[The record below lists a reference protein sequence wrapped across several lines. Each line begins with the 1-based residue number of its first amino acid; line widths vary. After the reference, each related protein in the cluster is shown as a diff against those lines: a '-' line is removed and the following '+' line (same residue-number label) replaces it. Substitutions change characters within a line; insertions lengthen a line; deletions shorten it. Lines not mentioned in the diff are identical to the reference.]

1 MDFVFDSKILSIK
14 DSLDDDTKIIKSATG
29 VFMYTVSEKISR
41 QNPLYD
47 DIIQLPTGEIIA
59 LVNKTSQQKRSL
71 LSITDSDSD
80 YVFLIGQDT
89 RERKTL
95 FKTPKNGQMLRYKN
109 DEILFIDTNGEVFVV
124 NNL

>member
-14 DSLDDDTKIIKSATG
+14 EIIKSATG